1 MRRFNCSLE
10 NRSNPSCKIY
20 ELFEFSYLFPVHWN
34 TIFYLQYVMTIIVN
48 HLRFSFSQMG
58 NENNWLSKYN
68 VVGSQFLSIENSHK
82 FQQTVDKRPM
92 ITRLISFYPESE
104 KPVRP
109 PVSKLFSYF
118 RVLFVISC
126 IVYAYL
132 PIYCRNRF
140 IPSAI
145 SGFVACA
152 LSYLLQSIGGQ
163 LRALVINNLTK
174 QITP

>member
-20 ELFEFSYLFPVHWN
+20 EIFEFSYLFPVHWN

-68 VVGSQFLSIENSHK
+68 VVGSRFLSIENSHK

-92 ITRLISFYPESE
+92 ITRLILLSGKRETHSSSCFETFF
-104 KPVRP
+104 
-109 PVSKLFSYF
+109 LFSCSF
-118 RVLFVISC
+118 RDIMHRICVFTDLLPKTFYSKRDQRIRCLRVIVF
-126 IVYAYL
+126 ITEYRG
-132 PIYCRNRF
+132 PIK
-140 IPSAI
+140 S
-145 SGFVACA
+145 S
-152 LSYLLQSIGGQ
+152 SY
-163 LRALVINNLTK
+163 
-174 QITP
+174 